1 MIYLHKIM
9 DCSYDLM
16 LLQKKIFLPIY
27 LKYFDKHNPIF
38 ESRKIMQ
45 YRLRNKNTKAYY
57 VVYEEKQESFKT
69 VGYVI
74 LRFNNNIA
82 TIGRIG
88 ILIKYQNKGIGT
100 LVIEELEKRFS
111 NYKIWQLDTI
121 KEEERNCHLYEKLGY
136 IPTGEERKINKRM
149 TIMNYE
155 KRLERL

>member
-57 VVYEEKQESFKT
+57 VVYEEKKESFKT

-88 ILIKYQNKGIGT
+88 ILNKYQNKGIGT

-121 KEEERNCHLYEKLGY
+121 KEEKRNCHLYEKLGY

-149 TIMNYE
+149 TILNYE

>member
-1 MIYLHKIM
+1 
-9 DCSYDLM
+9 
-16 LLQKKIFLPIY
+16 
-27 LKYFDKHNPIF
+27 
-38 ESRKIMQ
+38 MQ

-88 ILIKYQNKGIGT
+88 ILNKYQNKGIGT

-155 KRLERL
+155 KRLD

>member
-1 MIYLHKIM
+1 MINLHKIT

-57 VVYEEKQESFKT
+57 VVYEEKKESFKT

-74 LRFNNNIA
+74 LRFNNNTA

-88 ILIKYQNKGIGT
+88 VLNKYQNKGIGT

-121 KEEERNCHLYEKLGY
+121 KEEKRNCHLYEKLGY

-149 TIMNYE
+149 TILNYE

>member
-57 VVYEEKQESFKT
+57 VVYEEKIESFKT

-74 LRFNNNIA
+74 LRFNNNTA

-88 ILIKYQNKGIGT
+88 ILNKYQNKGIGT

-121 KEEERNCHLYEKLGY
+121 KEEKRNCHLYEKLGY

-149 TIMNYE
+149 TILNYE